1 MHEALAGFLLVYS
14 VKEHRV
20 VLDIFISAFAYQPF
34 RRWIVVKAIGKA
46 GGKSAL
52 SDGGSSDVYA
62 WEEPERYYLCKWRRV
77 LFYDAGGKYAGV
89 GGL

>member
-1 MHEALAGFLLVYS
+1 MWQCWKHGEMARITGHSIKTPRCGGTGKDGDGQHL
-14 VKEHRV
+14 
-20 VLDIFISAFAYQPF
+20 
-34 RRWIVVKAIGKA
+34 GKA
-46 GGKSAL
+46 GGKSTL